1 MQYIYVIQS
10 KKDGEMYTGC
20 TKDLRERLKLHNAK
34 KVASTKKH
42 APLVL
47 IYYEA
52 YVDSKDAFNREKYMK
67 TQYGRNYLKK
77 VLSNF
82 FISKNFL
89 G

>member
-1 MQYIYVIQS
+1 MQYVYVLRSTKNGQL
-10 KKDGEMYTGC
+10 YTGC
-20 TKDLRERLKLHNAK
+20 TKDLKERLKLHNDK
-34 KVASTKKH
+34 KVDSTKKYS
-42 APLVL
+42 PFTI

-52 YVDSKDAFNREKYMK
+52 YIDSKDAYNREKYMK
-67 TQYGRNYLKK
+67 TQYGRNHLKK

>member
-1 MQYIYVIQS
+1 MQYVYLIQS
-10 KKDGEMYTGC
+10 TKDGELYVGC
-20 TKDLRERLKLHNAK
+20 TKDLKERLILHNAK
-34 KVASTKKH
+34 KVTSTKRH
-42 APLVL
+42 TPYIL

-52 YVDSKDAFNREKYMK
+52 YINSTDAFNREKYMK
-67 TQYGRNYLKK
+67 TQYGRNYIKK

>member
-1 MQYIYVIQS
+1 MQYVYIIQS
-10 KKDGEMYTGC
+10 EKDGEIYTGC
-20 TKDLRERLKLHNAK
+20 TKDLKKRFKLHNAK

-42 APLVL
+42 TPFTL
-47 IYYEA
+47 IYYEG
-52 YVDSKDAFNREKYMK
+52 YINSKDAFNREKYMK
-67 TQYGRNYLKK
+67 TQYGRNYIKK

>member
-1 MQYIYVIQS
+1 MQYVYIIQS
-10 KKDGEMYTGC
+10 KKNGGLYTGC
-20 TKDLRERLKLHNAK
+20 TKDIKARLILHNAK
-34 KVASTKKH
+34 KVDSTKKH
-42 APLVL
+42 APFAL

-52 YVDSKDAFNREKYMK
+52 YINSTDAFNREKYMK
-67 TQYGRNYLKK
+67 TQYGRNYIKK

>member
-1 MQYIYVIQS
+1 MQYVYIIQS
-10 KKDGEMYTGC
+10 KKNGETYVGC
-20 TKDLRERLKLHNAK
+20 TKDLKTRLILHNTK
-34 KVASTKKH
+34 KVASTKNNTPF
-42 APLVL
+42 AL

-52 YVDSKDAFNREKYMK
+52 YINSKDAFNREKYMK
-67 TQYGRNYLKK
+67 TQYGRNYIKK